1 MESSDKAH
9 LVKAGTIAK
18 EVIVYARSLIKKGMP
33 LLTIAESIEKKIIE
47 LGGKPAFPVNLSIN
61 DIAAHATP
69 SYDDTQTAHGLLK
82 VDIGVHIDGWVADT
96 AFSLDLEQDEMNKKL
111 IHAAENALRAG
122 VDRVKLDVRLSEI
135 GSAVEE
141 SVKREGFNV
150 VRNLTGHAIDH
161 YDVHAGVSIPNY
173 DTESDETLDEGIY
186 AIEPFTTNGAGKV
199 VDGKSSG
206 IYQLV
211 KEGNVRD
218 AMAREV
224 LGFIAEEYQTLPF
237 CSRWIHKKFGG
248 RGLLGLRF
256 IEQAGL
262 LHHYPQLVER
272 GKGIVAQAEHTFL
285 VEGKEKLII
294 A

>member
-199 VDGKSSG
+199 VDGKPSG